1 MSGVRLSAGAPVKS
15 LDTQYVF
22 GAFLILNFVAR
33 DEAASLL
40 YPVNKGIAI
49 VKTAMLFIKSSGRLD
64 MNLFHKLLH
73 RNKRKKAT
81 RSPVVIPPWEEIV
94 EIMHDKNLQFSDEV
108 VQVLYSRD
116 NSKRYIILK
125 GNKGYGDFYKY
136 SLEQIYLFDEE
147 ELNLMASNGDTLPA
161 YWSTVG
167 GFDSSSFF
175 GTIKEALT
183 ELHSEPVFK
192 TFFETLKE

>member
-1 MSGVRLSAGAPVKS
+1 
-15 LDTQYVF
+15 
-22 GAFLILNFVAR
+22 
-33 DEAASLL
+33 
-40 YPVNKGIAI
+40 
-49 VKTAMLFIKSSGRLD
+49 MLFIKSSGRLD
-64 MNLFHKLLH
+64 MNLFHKLFH
-73 RNKRKKAT
+73 RKKRTKTT
-81 RSPVVIPPWEEIV
+81 RSPIIPPWEEIV

-116 NSKRYIILK
+116 NSKRYIILM
-125 GNKGYGDFYKY
+125 GNRGGYGDFYKY

-175 GTIKEALT
+175 GTVKEALT
-183 ELHSEPVFK
+183 ELHSEPMFK
-192 TFFETLKE
+192 TFFEISEE

>member
-1 MSGVRLSAGAPVKS
+1 
-15 LDTQYVF
+15 
-22 GAFLILNFVAR
+22 
-33 DEAASLL
+33 
-40 YPVNKGIAI
+40 
-49 VKTAMLFIKSSGRLD
+49 
-64 MNLFHKLLH
+64 MNLFHKLFH
-73 RNKRKKAT
+73 RKKRTKTT
-81 RSPVVIPPWEEIV
+81 RSPIIPPWEEIV

-125 GNKGYGDFYKY
+125 GNKGYGNFYKY

-147 ELNLMASNGDTLPA
+147 ELNLMASNSDTLPA

-175 GTIKEALT
+175 GTVKEALT

-192 TFFETLKE
+192 TFFEISEE